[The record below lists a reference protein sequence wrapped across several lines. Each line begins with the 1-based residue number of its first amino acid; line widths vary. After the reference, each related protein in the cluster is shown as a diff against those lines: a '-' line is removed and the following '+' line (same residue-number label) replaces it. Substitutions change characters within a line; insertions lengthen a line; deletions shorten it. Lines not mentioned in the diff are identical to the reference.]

1 MTLPEDYA
9 KWLMQ
14 LKTDI
19 LLSRNNGLAL
29 AVNSELIQLY
39 RRIGREILE
48 RQQTQ
53 GWGAKVIGRLASDL
67 KDAFPEMKG
76 WSSSNLKYAK

>member
-1 MTLPEDYA
+1 VTLSEDYA

-19 LLSRNNGLAL
+19 LLSRNNG
-29 AVNSELIQLY
+29 

>member
-1 MTLPEDYA
+1 
-9 KWLMQ
+9 MQ

-19 LLSRNNGLAL
+19 LLSRNNG
-29 AVNSELIQLY
+29 

>member
-1 MTLPEDYA
+1 MTLSEDYA

-19 LLSRNNGLAL
+19 LLSRNNG
-29 AVNSELIQLY
+29 